1 MEEIVT
7 GDRVT
12 ESTPDTNQE
21 LISTL
26 HGDIINRKFE
36 SVGIQG
42 ALKEIQ

>member
-1 MEEIVT
+1 MEEVVT
-7 GDRVT
+7 GNRVI

-21 LISTL
+21 LTFTL

-36 SVGIQG
+36 SLGIQR